1 MTSPFPVRST
11 RLLPRLLKALHLQRW
26 RIEQVLASGGDEAVH
41 DIRVALRRTASLA
54 RLGRGVPAAAVSR
67 ALQRRARNLRRALSA
82 HRSQEVSAALL
93 LERFNDDP
101 GRRAA
106 ARAAARRIFGGPPPG
121 SALQAAAFLRR
132 VDRLRVLFDARERE
146 LSRLIRA
153 VDVSVA
159 GGSAADRL
167 DRRAA
172 RRLRKLAARLGEA
185 GPPRRPTLHA
195 FRIAAKQLR
204 YTLEFLEEAV
214 PGAQSLLQSLRQFQ
228 DLSGDAHDRMELAA
242 AVRRLATMSR
252 PGAPVRALVTPL
264 EADTRRA
271 VARALDAATS
281 VLDQVRGLLAC
292 LGPIPSKKRQ
302 LTP

>member
-1 MTSPFPVRST
+1 MMPPSPNRST
-11 RLLPRLLKALHLQRW
+11 RLLPRLLQAFHLQRW
-26 RIEQVLASGGDEAVH
+26 RIERVLGSGGDEAVH
-41 DIRVALRRTASLA
+41 DLRVALRRTASLA
-54 RLGRGVPAAAVSR
+54 SMGRGVPATAVSR
-67 ALQRRARNLRRALSA
+67 ALQRCARDLRRELSV

-93 LERFNDDP
+93 LKRFEDDP
-101 GRRAA
+101 RRRAA

-132 VDRLRVLFDARERE
+132 VDRLRSLFDARERE

-153 VDVSVA
+153 GDLSTA
-159 GGSAADRL
+159 GESAADRL

-172 RRLRKLAARLGEA
+172 LRLRKLAARLAGA

-195 FRIAAKQLR
+195 FRIAAKRLR

-214 PGAQSLLQSLRQFQ
+214 PGAQSLLRGLRQFQ

-242 AVRRLATMSR
+242 VVKRRATASR
-252 PGAPVRALVTPL
+252 PGAPVRALLRPL
-264 EADTRRA
+264 EADARRA
-271 VARALDAATS
+271 VAQALDAATG

-292 LGPIPSKKRQ
+292 LGPFPSKKGQ
-302 LTP
+302 LTA